1 MLMRKSMSVLA
12 AFFLL
17 ALIVGSTAR
26 AHEEF
31 FAATMTNANEPANPP
46 VVPTTSTGA
55 PRAVSFG
62 NASFVLNDLQNAMTM
77 SATVFNIDFTG
88 AQTADTFDNLVAAHI
103 HASSTVTPTTTAP
116 VVWGFFGSPLNDNN
130 PNDVVVSPFATGV
143 GGTITA
149 KWDLAEGNNTN
160 LFDQLTNVLNE
171 RAYINFHTTQFGG
184 GEIRGTL
191 VAIPEPSALVLVGA
205 GGLVLAAL
213 SRCRRKALLH

>member
-1 MLMRKSMSVLA
+1 MPMRKSMSVLA

-17 ALIVGSTAR
+17 ALAVGATAR

-46 VVPTTSTGA
+46 VIPTTSTGG
-55 PRAVSFG
+55 PRPASFG

-130 PNDVVVSPFATGV
+130 PNDVVVSPFASGV

-160 LFDQLTNVLNE
+160 LFDQLTNILNE
-171 RAYINFHTTQFGG
+171 KAYINFHTVQFGA
-184 GEIRGTL
+184 GEVRGTL
-191 VAIPEPSALVLVGA
+191 VAIPEPSALVLFGA
-205 GGLVLAAL
+205 GALVLTAL
-213 SRCRRKALLH
+213 SRGRRRALPR